1 MLFRYSGINYAAIR
15 LSCHDLHKGAGS
27 ETMGKSQTMNTVSF
41 RGYLVLL
48 HVMFLVLYGS
58 HLQLPLPVTGLHG
71 GMVIILVILAVLTMM
86 VLTVPRTQLAA
97 PWFISVIA
105 LGNASV
111 MFGTMPNEPGTEAG
125 RIGGVIFL
133 LAMASYI
140 SSVPHFAMVSGLLVS
155 GYGMSLYQADLLQ
168 TPTVLLLPAFLCV
181 TLVFL
186 SKIGIFQAEI
196 QRMADVRSRHASMKD
211 ALTGLANRTQFLEQV
226 TRLMQYRHVNRNFH
240 FAVLFIDLDGFKP
253 INDTFGHKAGDV
265 VLRHVAKLL
274 QACVRKGD
282 LVGRYGGDEFTVLLN
297 HVKAPSDAV
306 RVAQTILSK
315 LQTPI
320 PVGETVKVGASIG
333 IALST
338 NPHERAEDLIR
349 DADAA
354 MYRAKAQG
362 KNGYAISDQSDIDN
376 ADLKERWRRITQ
388 LQWSSREH

>member
-1 MLFRYSGINYAAIR
+1 
-15 LSCHDLHKGAGS
+15 
-27 ETMGKSQTMNTVSF
+27 MGKSQTMNTVSF

-58 HLQLPLPVTGLHG
+58 HLQLPVPVTGLHG
-71 GMVIILVILAVLTMM
+71 GLVIILVILAILTMM

-111 MFGTMPNEPGTEAG
+111 MFGTIPNEPGTEAG
-125 RIGGVIFL
+125 RIGGVILL

-274 QACVRKGD
+274 QGCVRKGD

-388 LQWSSREH
+388 WQWSSREH